1 MFTSGNRPPVLRFPY
16 RTTVQARLE
25 VNVLGVYTTVRHNS
39 LVTVEGYIYEAP
51 DGSTFYGIKG
61 EDDIY
66 VEWIPANDKAEAE
79 RGVTG
84 LLAEVYDGVLAATS
98 TPPPPPPP
106 PGYEQYAQYPQPY
119 PQQGYPPQ
127 QGYQQPYPQGNP
139 PQGYPQPYPQGYQLT
154 PADQRKVARKARN
167 KAIREAV
174 WEGMRDSRDRSRLE
188 KACLKYPCP
197 ECSSGRGT
205 KCVSIHGRN
214 TLPTP
219 HVSRIEQYH
228 RMG

>member
-1 MFTSGNRPPVLRFPY
+1 MT
-16 RTTVQARLE
+16 
-25 VNVLGVYTTVRHNS
+25 GVYTTVRHNA

-51 DGSTFYGIKG
+51 DGSTFYGIKN
-61 EDDIY
+61 EDETY
-66 VEWIPANDKAEAE
+66 VEWIPATDKAEAE

-84 LLAEVYDGVLAATS
+84 LLARIYDGVVAATS
-98 TPPPPPPP
+98 PPPPS
-106 PGYEQYAQYPQPY
+106 PGYEQYAQYPPPY
-119 PQQGYPPQ
+119 AQQAYTPQGYPPQ
-127 QGYQQPYPQGNP
+127 YQQEY
-139 PQGYPQPYPQGYQLT
+139 PQGYPPQGHPQPYAQGYQLT

-167 KAIREAV
+167 KAIRDAV
-174 WEGMRDSRDRSRLE
+174 WEGLRDSRDRSRLE

-214 TLPTP
+214 TLPAP
-219 HVSRIEQYH
+219 HVSRIEQYQ

>member
-1 MFTSGNRPPVLRFPY
+1 MR
-16 RTTVQARLE
+16 AWLE
-25 VNVLGVYTTVRHNS
+25 VNVSGVYTTVRHNS
-39 LVTVEGYIYEAP
+39 LVTVEGYIYEAH

-61 EDDIY
+61 EDDTY

-84 LLAEVYDGVLAATS
+84 LLAEIYNGVLAATA
-98 TPPPPPPP
+98 PPPSAPPPP

-119 PQQGYPPQ
+119 PPQGYPPQ
-127 QGYQQPYPQGNP
+127 QGYQQPYP
-139 PQGYPQPYPQGYQLT
+139 PQGYPQQGYQQPYQLT

-167 KAIREAV
+167 KAIRDAV

-197 ECSSGRGT
+197 ECSSGRGV

-219 HVSRIEQYH
+219 HVSRIEQYQ